1 MIVPSCKPRCDI
13 GLSKANLRECL
24 GNHAKVGGNPVAVQS
39 PNALLSNQVSQVDSN
54 RLSH

>member
-54 RLSH
+54 